1 MAQGQVHSVAGGDE
15 HGAHALVDGG
25 AVHVDGGAQGQD
37 EAGDVP
43 PGAQPLR
50 ALQVQRQGAHG
61 GGRGERHGH
70 GREHPLEEG
79 QRTHAAQGL
88 YRGRVDDDGVE
99 EVPDIGA
106 QQHQAQI
113 AQDLGTIFRH
123 HRQDQ
128 AEHADGGE
136 AQDDVHDLH
145 ADLCKAVDQR
155 RCGPSLLSGGQDA
168 EAEQQRRHDHLQHGG
183 VGKGGDDV
191 GGEDVHQRVHEAGGL
206 TGLKGDTGGV
216 DDREEALEQVGQE
229 HGQHD
234 GPGSGA
240 GIIHQRFDAD
250 GTHLADIAH
259 GDDAGENGEKD
270 DGHHHELQQ
279 VQENGAEGLDIA
291 DGKGGISREGH
302 ADRDA

>member
-1 MAQGQVHSVAGGDE
+1 MQTSVR
-15 HGAHALVDGG
+15 LS
-25 AVHVDGGAQGQD
+25 
-37 EAGDVP
+37 
-43 PGAQPLR
+43 
-50 ALQVQRQGAHG
+50 
-61 GGRGERHGH
+61 
-70 GREHPLEEG
+70 
-79 QRTHAAQGL
+79 TSAA
-88 YRGRVDDDGVE
+88 
-99 EVPDIGA
+99 
-106 QQHQAQI
+106 
-113 AQDLGTIFRH
+113 
-123 HRQDQ
+123 
-128 AEHADGGE
+128 
-136 AQDDVHDLH
+136 
-145 ADLCKAVDQR
+145 
-155 RCGPSLLSGGQDA
+155 GQDA

-291 DGKGGISREGH
+291 DGKGGIPREGH
-302 ADRDA
+302 ADRDAQPQRQKDLEGKRNFFLLHIRAPLLGELLCRAIRRKDRPKWPKTNLVYQKNWDSTTLFCNRVPISAA